1 MHLMGG
7 LLFLTIA
14 YRDLGFAWQSRLVSS
29 IYRNQRFQ
37 MNTNSPLSTDRNQ
50 NQVANPF
57 ASNDAPPKSKNWVA
71 IIALLLGVIVVGPF
85 ILLIGAVFSLA
96 LIASIG
102 SQANRE
108 PNATELQGRPVSAQP
123 AETEQ
128 EFAN

>member
-1 MHLMGG
+1 
-7 LLFLTIA
+7 
-14 YRDLGFAWQSRLVSS
+14 
-29 IYRNQRFQ
+29 

-123 AETEQ
+123 AEVEQ
-128 EFAN
+128 EFSN